1 MLLFHSMSFLHIA
14 VGIFIGGVIGYL
26 IGCFYN
32 VVNLKRGQYI
42 LNFIVLGILGAFFVD
57 LFFSFL
63 VNNSF
68 LPRWFYYRPVIVLEQ
83 ITGAIGFPILVFKPF
98 IEFKPP
104 KFKNKEK

>member
-1 MLLFHSMSFLHIA
+1 MLLFYSMSPLHIA
-14 VGIFIGGVIGYL
+14 VGFFIGAVIGYL

-42 LNFIVLGILGAFFVD
+42 FNFVVLSILGAFFAD

-63 VNNSF
+63 VNNSL
-68 LPRWFYYRPVIVLEQ
+68 LPQWFYYRPVIILEQ
-83 ITGAIGFPILVFKPF
+83 TVGAIAFPILVFKPF

-104 KFKNKEK
+104 KFKDKRG